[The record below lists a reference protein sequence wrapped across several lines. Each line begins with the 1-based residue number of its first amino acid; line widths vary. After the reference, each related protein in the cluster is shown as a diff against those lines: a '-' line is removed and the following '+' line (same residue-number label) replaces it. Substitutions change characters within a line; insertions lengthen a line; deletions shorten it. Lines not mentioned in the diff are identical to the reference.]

1 MCGRFAQQRPASEL
15 AQIFDAEPLV
25 ADPGD
30 HFNVA
35 PTNDAMVVVQKEDRR
50 AVTAYRWGLI
60 PHWAKDRSIGQ
71 RMINARA
78 ETLATSSAFR
88 DAFRKRRCLVP
99 VDAFYE
105 WRREGGLRIPHA
117 IRRDDGGPL
126 ALAGLWSGWHDP
138 ETDEVVRTFTIVTT
152 RSNDLVATIH
162 DRMPVV
168 VPPDAWGRWLDPAL
182 ADVAELNGLLVPAD
196 PSGLVLYPVT
206 RRVNSV
212 RNDDPELLVPLAG

>member
-15 AQIFDAEPLV
+15 AEIFDADPLV
-25 ADPGD
+25 SDEGG

-35 PTNDAMVVVQKEDRR
+35 PTNDAMVVVEKEDRR

-60 PHWAKDRSIGQ
+60 PHWADDRSIGQ

-88 DAFRKRRCLVP
+88 DSFRRRRCLVP

-105 WRREGGLRIPHA
+105 WRREGKLRLPYA
-117 IRRDDGGPL
+117 IRRQDGAPL
-126 ALAGLWSGWHDP
+126 AIAGLWSGWRDP
-138 ETDEVVRTFTIVTT
+138 ETEEVVRTFTIVTT
-152 RSNDLVATIH
+152 RANEAVGAIH
-162 DRMPVV
+162 DRMPVI
-168 VPPDAWGRWLDPAL
+168 VPPERWDTWLDPGLEDA
-182 ADVAELNGLLVPAD
+182 AELQGLFVPAD
-196 PSGLVLYPVT
+196 PEGLEVYEIS

-212 RNDDPELLVPLAG
+212 QNDGPDLLTPIGG